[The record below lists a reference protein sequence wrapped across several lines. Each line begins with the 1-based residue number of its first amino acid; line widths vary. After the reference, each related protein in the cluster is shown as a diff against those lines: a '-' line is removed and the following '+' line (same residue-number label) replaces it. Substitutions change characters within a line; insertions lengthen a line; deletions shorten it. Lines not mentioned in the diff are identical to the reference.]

1 MSIFQVMFEGVDKGN
16 WASSLGVRGEWIP
29 AGSDRSD
36 LCTAAFACR
45 SWFFGSIGSKWEFP
59 KIRGI

>member
-1 MSIFQVMFEGVDKGN
+1 MSIFQVMFKGVDKGN

-36 LCTAAFACR
+36 LCTVAFA
-45 SWFFGSIGSKWEFP
+45 
-59 KIRGI
+59 